1 MVQLDGIKAVIFDFD
16 GLMIESESIAY
27 QVWCEV
33 LGQDNKNFTEEIY
46 HNVIGQGPLESVE
59 YLIEVLDLPLAVQEL
74 LETYWSERTARVC
87 RDGFPAPGL
96 IDLMQFLMDRGLVLG
111 VASNSPSR
119 YVIEVL
125 EAMGLAEYFG
135 CVRCREDVVQGKP
148 AADVYLAAAA
158 CLEVDHERCLALED
172 SPIGLQAAL
181 NAGMRCLVVPNE
193 ELEGEDFSGAEG
205 RFSSLSEVLAAL
217 S

>member
-1 MVQLDGIKAVIFDFD
+1 MIHLDGIKAVIFDLD

-33 LGQDNKNFTEEIY
+33 LGQYGKNFTEDIY
-46 HNVIGQGPLESVE
+46 HNVIGREPLDSVD
-59 YLIEVLDLPLAVQEL
+59 YIIEVLDLPLEPQAL
-74 LETYWSERTARVC
+74 SETYWSDRTERVC
-87 RDGFPAPGL
+87 RDVLPASGL
-96 IDLMQFLMDRGLVLG
+96 IGLMQSFTDRGLVLG

-119 YVIEVL
+119 YVLDVL
-125 EAMGLAEYFG
+125 EAIDLSQFFG
-135 CVRCREDVVQGKP
+135 CVRCREDVEQGKP
-148 AADVYLAAAA
+148 APDVYLAAAA
-158 CLEVDHERCLALED
+158 CLEVDHKHCLAIED

-193 ELEGEDFSGAEG
+193 DLEGEDFSGAEG
-205 RFSSLSEVLAAL
+205 RYNSLSEVIAAL

>member
-27 QVWCEV
+27 QIWCEV
-33 LGQDNKNFTEEIY
+33 LGQYGKNFTEEIY
-46 HNVIGQGPLESVE
+46 HNLIGRAPLESVE
-59 YLIEVLDLPLAVQEL
+59 YLIKVLDLPLAPQEL
-74 LETYWSERTARVC
+74 LETYWSERTERVC
-87 RDGFPAPGL
+87 RDVSPGPGL
-96 IDLMQFLMDRGLVLG
+96 FDLMQFLTDRGLVLG

-125 EAMGLAEYFG
+125 EALSLAEYFG

-158 CLEVDHERCLALED
+158 CLEVGHEHCLVLED

-181 NAGMRCLVVPNE
+181 NAGMRCIVVPNE
-193 ELEGEDFSGAEG
+193 DLEGADFSGAEG
-205 RFSSLSEVLAAL
+205 RYNSLSEVLAAL

>member
-1 MVQLDGIKAVIFDFD
+1 MVQLDGIKAVVFDFD

-33 LGQDNKNFTEEIY
+33 LGQYGNNFTEEIY
-46 HNVIGQGPLESVE
+46 HNVIGRGPFESVE
-59 YLIEVLDLPLAVQEL
+59 YLIEVLDLPLEPQEL
-74 LETYWSERTARVC
+74 LETCWSKRTERVC
-87 RDGFPAPGL
+87 RDGSPALGL
-96 IDLMQFLMDRGLVLG
+96 LDLMQFLTDRGLVLG

-125 EAMGLAEYFG
+125 EALDLVDFFG

-148 AADVYLAAAA
+148 AADVYLAVAA

-193 ELEGEDFSGAEG
+193 DLVGEDFSGAEG
-205 RFSSLSEVLAAL
+205 RYNSLSEVLAAL

>member
-1 MVQLDGIKAVIFDFD
+1 MIHLDGIRAVIFDFD
-16 GLMIESESIAY
+16 GLMIESESLAY

-33 LGQDNKNFTEEIY
+33 LGKYGKNLTKEIN
-46 HNVIGQGPLESVE
+46 HKLIGREPVESVD
-59 YLIEVLDLPLAVQEL
+59 YLIETLNVPLAREDL
-74 LETYWSERTARVC
+74 LETYWSERTERVC
-87 RDGFPAPGL
+87 GDAFPAPGL
-96 IDLMQFLMDRGLVLG
+96 IDLMQFLTDRGLVLG

-119 YVIEVL
+119 YVLEVL
-125 EAMGLAEYFG
+125 ESIGLSKYFG

-148 AADVYLAAAA
+148 SPDVYLAAAA
-158 CLEVDHERCLALED
+158 CLDVDHKRCLALED

-193 ELEGEDFSGAEG
+193 DLEEEDFSGAEG